1 MQLYMKAVGASS
13 MASTLDVTG
22 AVKMVATLDV
32 TAATNLKS
40 TVLVGGTLAG
50 AYTRSLFSST

>member
-1 MQLYMKAVGASS
+1 MKAVGASS